1 MQKLEGSAAL
11 MALLLFE
18 PFKPIMLLLFFLQS
32 TLMLIMSMSEGG
44 SGH

>member
-18 PFKPIMLLLFFLQS
+18 PFKPILLLFFLQS